1 MNMWYFDT
9 HNKVSKIASFPFS
22 TDVSGMN
29 CTIKDKP
36 NSDVSHYSDILD
48 QIRKETVQKDEAG
61 VENISRLPDTPD
73 DDM

>member
-1 MNMWYFDT
+1 LT
-9 HNKVSKIASFPFS
+9 AITRSAKIASFPFS

-29 CTIKDKP
+29 CAIKDKP

>member
-1 MNMWYFDT
+1 
-9 HNKVSKIASFPFS
+9 
-22 TDVSGMN
+22 MN